1 MKKNIV
7 LFFASI
13 FCFVAL
19 TKAQPTLTIK
29 TVTNVG
35 VYKAQLNANIS
46 NLGGW
51 TVNGKGF
58 LVSKTQDFSDV
69 IKITSIAGAAN
80 TNTKT
85 GDFYYLPGNSPSNS
99 KPYFEPAT
107 TYYVKAFAKKGSGTN
122 ADTVFTN
129 VVSFTTLAAQGG
141 SCAVDSVGQITY
153 TSARIHSKTLSAGDS
168 YKIAKAGVVIG
179 ITPNPTVSTA
189 TVVTSTTSM
198 SSLPKAYTVDVSG
211 LYQGVTYYVRAWIAN
226 QYTST
231 YYDTTYSEQIS
242 FMTLCAVDSIPHNI
256 IFDSIGINS
265 AKVSWTPR
273 VGQFLFE
280 VDYGFAGHS
289 AGSGTIVTCQ
299 GNSVNLT
306 DLEGGRSYS
315 VFVRAKCEATG
326 DVGEWSD
333 IRAFTT
339 KPSLCANIS
348 SIHVEDLTHS
358 FAKIEWTPGSVSQSV
373 WEVSFAK
380 ANESYPN
387 TPFVVYNDPLYS
399 PIGLTPST
407 QYKIKVRAVCDPY
420 YSDWTEDFTFT
431 TLVMGLAEIN
441 DNDKV
446 SIYPNPTDGILKFN
460 ANNLQVNSL
469 YVYNS
474 FGVKVL
480 ELKEIPQE
488 LKINDGGLYFIVI
501 NTNKGVQI
509 ERIIVK

>member
-1 MKKNIV
+1 MKRGII
-7 LFFASI
+7 LFFASM
-13 FCFVAL
+13 FCFMAL
-19 TKAQPTLTIK
+19 IKAQPTLTISP
-29 TVTNVG
+29 VSNVG

-46 NLGGW
+46 NFGGW

-58 LVSKTQDFSDV
+58 LVSKSQNFADA
-69 IKITSIAGAAN
+69 IKITSVSGTAN
-80 TNTKT
+80 ANSKL

-99 KPYFEPAT
+99 KPYFEPGT
-107 TYYVKAFAKKGSGTN
+107 TYYVKAFAKKGSGAT
-122 ADTVFTN
+122 ADTVFTD

-141 SCAVDSVGQITY
+141 TCAVDSVTQITY
-153 TSARIHSKTLSAGDS
+153 TSARIHSKTLSVGDA
-168 YKIAKAGVVIG
+168 YKIAKAGVVVG
-179 ITPNPTVSTA
+179 MTPNPTVSNA
-189 TVVTSTTSM
+189 TIATSTTSM

-211 LYQGVTYYVRAWIAN
+211 LYQGVTYYARAWIAN

-231 YYDTTYSEQIS
+231 YYDTTYSEQIT
-242 FMTLCAVDSIPHNI
+242 FMTLCAVDSIPYNVT
-256 IFDSIGINS
+256 FDSIGINS

-273 VGQFLFE
+273 TGQFLFE
-280 VDYGFAGHS
+280 VDYGFAGHT
-289 AGSGTIVTCQ
+289 AGSGTIISCQ

-315 VFVRAKCEATG
+315 VFVRAKCESTG

-387 TPFVVYNDPLYS
+387 TPFVVYSDPLYS

-407 QYKIKVRAVCDPY
+407 QYKVRVRAVCDPY
-420 YSDWTEDFTFT
+420 YSDWTDDFTFT
-431 TLVMGLAEIN
+431 TLVMSLDEIN
-441 DNDKV
+441 TNDKV
-446 SIYPNPTDGILKFN
+446 SIYPNPTNGVLKFN
-460 ANNLQVNSL
+460 ANNLQIISL
-469 YVYNS
+469 DVYNS

-480 ELKEIPQE
+480 ELKELPQE
-488 LKINDGGLYFIVI
+488 LKINDSGVYFIII
-501 NTNKGVQI
+501 NTDKGIQT
-509 ERIIVK
+509 EKIIVK